1 MFINKVLEL
10 YREACKH
17 GLSVSLSINNM
28 NGQESFSLATI
39 PGPDLAGRPE
49 RRRRPRGG
57 RRQRR
62 RRQDQQEC
70 SARATQPAAVAPSY
84 AAVVRSPPSPLQPS
98 TAKRAK
104 HSSAAVE
111 RAVAT
116 HTAAE
121 SADEAVE
128 GTPCDA
134 TNTTFS
140 TMDAC
145 TDVPAAVVSAPATA
159 LAGRAAAAVS
169 LAEEPAA
176 ANILHRDGIIN
187 AAADVHPRR
196 RRCNPPPHLMQL
208 RGRNQSFRSS
218 SPNIISSPTPSTPPS
233 PLPQLDGCV
242 TSPLYPNVNPLPP
255 SATHKST
262 QTNPSPTPPP
272 TLINTSTQT
281 ISSPAT
287 VDVCTSPTIPNPPDP
302 TPNPTSAFSSKL
314 TYNSISPIHTRSC
327 TRCEKKV
334 RDRENLKDRNCIS
347 CFKKLD
353 GSSFH
358 QQFCA
363 AKFTTSTEYFSIFL
377 CTHCYNN
384 KEYCRSIY
392 HYHNN
397 DQSLWLK

>member
-1 MFINKVLEL
+1 MG
-10 YREACKH
+10 

-28 NGQESFSLATI
+28 NGQESLSLATI

-49 RRRRPRGG
+49 CSRCPRGG

-70 SARATQPAAVAPSY
+70 SAKTAQPAAVAPSY

-104 HSSAAVE
+104 HSSSAVE

-121 SADEAVE
+121 SANEAAE

-196 RRCNPPPHLMQL
+196 RRCNPPPLLMQL
-208 RGRNQSFRSS
+208 RG
-218 SPNIISSPTPSTPPS
+218 
-233 PLPQLDGCV
+233 
-242 TSPLYPNVNPLPP
+242 
-255 SATHKST
+255 
-262 QTNPSPTPPP
+262 
-272 TLINTSTQT
+272 
-281 ISSPAT
+281 
-287 VDVCTSPTIPNPPDP
+287 
-302 TPNPTSAFSSKL
+302 
-314 TYNSISPIHTRSC
+314 
-327 TRCEKKV
+327 
-334 RDRENLKDRNCIS
+334 
-347 CFKKLD
+347 
-353 GSSFH
+353 
-358 QQFCA
+358 
-363 AKFTTSTEYFSIFL
+363 
-377 CTHCYNN
+377 
-384 KEYCRSIY
+384 
-392 HYHNN
+392 
-397 DQSLWLK
+397 

>member
-17 GLSVSLSINNM
+17 GLSVSLSINNL

-70 SARATQPAAVAPSY
+70 SAKPAQPAAVAPSY

-176 ANILHRDGIIN
+176 ANILHRDGTIN

-196 RRCNPPPHLMQL
+196 RRCNPPPLLMQL

-242 TSPLYPNVNPLPP
+242 TSPLNPNVNPLPP

-281 ISSPAT
+281 IPSPAT
-287 VDVCTSPTIPNPPDP
+287 VDVCTSPTIPNPTPLPDFDYNDDDEIMFNTHVCKVPNCNDCNYFLSRDSSNWP
-302 TPNPTSAFSSKL
+302 TQF
-314 TYNSISPIHTRSC
+314 
-327 TRCEKKV
+327 
-334 RDRENLKDRNCIS
+334 ENLRRCSNWVVREGMECPAHFHKRTARCYDLGL
-347 CFKKLD
+347 FKSPD
-353 GSSFH
+353 YP
-358 QQFCA
+358 C
-363 AKFTTSTEYFSIFL
+363 
-377 CTHCYNN
+377 
-384 KEYCRSIY
+384 
-392 HYHNN
+392 
-397 DQSLWLK
+397 

>member
-70 SARATQPAAVAPSY
+70 SAKTAQPAAVAPSY

-145 TDVPAAVVSAPATA
+145 TAVPAAAVISAPATA
-159 LAGRAAAAVS
+159 VAGRAAAA
-169 LAEEPAA
+169 AA
-176 ANILHRDGIIN
+176 
-187 AAADVHPRR
+187 VEHPRPPPPFTMRLR
-196 RRCNPPPHLMQL
+196 RRAV
-208 RGRNQSFRSS
+208 SFS
-218 SPNIISSPTPSTPPS
+218 SPSPSPIIFSTPSPSTTPLS
-233 PLPQLDGCV
+233 PLQQLDGL
-242 TSPLYPNVNPLPP
+242 TSPDPNP
-255 SATHKST
+255 SA
-262 QTNPSPTPPP
+262 
-272 TLINTSTQT
+272 
-281 ISSPAT
+281 SSPAIT
-287 VDVCTSPTIPNPPDP
+287 PPDP
-302 TPNPTSAFSSKL
+302 TPNPHSPFSSKL
-314 TYNSISPIHTRSC
+314 TYNSISPLHTRCC
-327 TRCEKKV
+327 TFCEEV
-334 RDRENLKDRNCIS
+334 IRARENMTVRWCIYCS
-347 CFKKLD
+347 KEVD
-353 GSSFH
+353 GSNLI
-358 QQFCA
+358 QQFCDGHSA
-363 AKFTTSTEYFSIFL
+363 LLCSDCYSNKGFCLREYF
-377 CTHCYNN
+377 YD
-384 KEYCRSIY
+384 EE
-392 HYHNN
+392 
-397 DQSLWLK
+397 

>member
-70 SARATQPAAVAPSY
+70 SAKPAQPAAVAPSY

-145 TDVPAAVVSAPATA
+145 TAVPAAVVSAPATA
-159 LAGRAAAAVS
+159 LAGRAAAA
-169 LAEEPAA
+169 AA
-176 ANILHRDGIIN
+176 
-187 AAADVHPRR
+187 VEHPRPPPPFTMRLR
-196 RRCNPPPHLMQL
+196 RRAV
-208 RGRNQSFRSS
+208 SFS
-218 SPNIISSPTPSTPPS
+218 SPSPSPIIFSTPSPSTTPLSPLQQLDGLTSPDPNPSASSPSITPPDPSPYPPS
-233 PLPQLDGCV
+233 P
-242 TSPLYPNVNPLPP
+242 
-255 SATHKST
+255 
-262 QTNPSPTPPP
+262 
-272 TLINTSTQT
+272 
-281 ISSPAT
+281 
-287 VDVCTSPTIPNPPDP
+287 
-302 TPNPTSAFSSKL
+302 FSSKL

-327 TRCEKKV
+327 TSCEEEL
-334 RDRENLKDRNCIS
+334 RARENRTVRRCNS
-347 CFKKLD
+347 CSKEVD
-353 GSSFH
+353 GSNFY

-363 AKFTTSTEYFSIFL
+363 GKFETSTEYFSVFL
-377 CTHCYNN
+377 CTDCYNN
-384 KEYCRSIY
+384 KEYCHKIDLY
-392 HYHNN
+392 G
-397 DQSLWLK
+397 

>member
-70 SARATQPAAVAPSY
+70 SARTAQPAAVAPSY

-159 LAGRAAAAVS
+159 LAGRAAAA
-169 LAEEPAA
+169 AA
-176 ANILHRDGIIN
+176 
-187 AAADVHPRR
+187 VEHPRPPPPFTMRLR
-196 RRCNPPPHLMQL
+196 RRAV
-208 RGRNQSFRSS
+208 SFS
-218 SPNIISSPTPSTPPS
+218 SPSPSPIIFSTPSPSTTPLSPLQQLDGLTSPDPNPYPNPSASPPTITPPDQTPNPPS
-233 PLPQLDGCV
+233 P
-242 TSPLYPNVNPLPP
+242 
-255 SATHKST
+255 
-262 QTNPSPTPPP
+262 
-272 TLINTSTQT
+272 
-281 ISSPAT
+281 
-287 VDVCTSPTIPNPPDP
+287 
-302 TPNPTSAFSSKL
+302 FSSKL
-314 TYNSISPIHTRSC
+314 TYNSISPILSRSC
-327 TRCEKKV
+327 TLCEEELRAK
-334 RDRENLKDRNCIS
+334 ENLIIRRCNFCYEKI
-347 CFKKLD
+347 D
-353 GSSFH
+353 GSNFY

-363 AKFTTSTEYFSIFL
+363 RKLPMNSAYFSVFL
-377 CTHCYNN
+377 CTDCYNTSSTISTDQQELQQKYCHRMHLN
-384 KEYCRSIY
+384 KL
-392 HYHNN
+392 
-397 DQSLWLK
+397 SLN

>member
-116 HTAAE
+116 YTAAE
-121 SADEAVE
+121 SADEAAE

-145 TDVPAAVVSAPATA
+145 TAVPAAVVSAPATA
-159 LAGRAAAAVS
+159 LAGRAAAA
-169 LAEEPAA
+169 AA
-176 ANILHRDGIIN
+176 
-187 AAADVHPRR
+187 VEHPRPPPPFTMRLR
-196 RRCNPPPHLMQL
+196 RRAV
-208 RGRNQSFRSS
+208 SFS
-218 SPNIISSPTPSTPPS
+218 SPSPSPIIFSTPSPSTTPLSPLQQLDGLTSPDPNPYPNPSASPPTITPPDQTPNPPS
-233 PLPQLDGCV
+233 P
-242 TSPLYPNVNPLPP
+242 
-255 SATHKST
+255 
-262 QTNPSPTPPP
+262 
-272 TLINTSTQT
+272 
-281 ISSPAT
+281 
-287 VDVCTSPTIPNPPDP
+287 
-302 TPNPTSAFSSKL
+302 FSSKL
-314 TYNSISPIHTRSC
+314 TYNSISPILSRSC
-327 TRCEKKV
+327 TLCEETL
-334 RDRENLKDRNCIS
+334 RAQENLIVRRCNFCYEKI
-347 CFKKLD
+347 D
-353 GSSFH
+353 GSNFY

-363 AKFTTSTEYFSIFL
+363 RKLPMNSAYFSVFL
-377 CTHCYNN
+377 CTDCYNTSSTISTDQQELQQ
-384 KEYCRSIY
+384 KYCHRI
-392 HYHNN
+392 HNN
-397 DQSLWLK
+397 KLSLN